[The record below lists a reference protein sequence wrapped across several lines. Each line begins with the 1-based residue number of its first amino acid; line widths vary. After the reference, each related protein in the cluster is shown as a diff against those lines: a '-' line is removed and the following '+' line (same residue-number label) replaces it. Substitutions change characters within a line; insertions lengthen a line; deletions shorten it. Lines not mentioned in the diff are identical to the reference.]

1 MKEFFKNT
9 LEIKIITCMFFTS
22 QVVIYTLIAPFLG
35 EKSIHLSL
43 IWQMI
48 FISIILTILQYVI
61 YASNIFMKVKTWI
74 KIIIHYLLLVFIGYI
89 LAIIFNW
96 FDLSSGNNFTIALS
110 IFTVC
115 FISFTGSIALYNKVS
130 GERFNEKLKLYK
142 SSKFDDK

>member
-1 MKEFFKNT
+1 
-9 LEIKIITCMFFTS
+9 MFFTS

-74 KIIIHYLLLVFIGYI
+74 KISIHYLLLVFIGYI

-96 FDLSSGNNFTIALS
+96 FDLSSGNNFTIA
-110 IFTVC
+110 
-115 FISFTGSIALYNKVS
+115 YN
-130 GERFNEKLKLYK
+130 
-142 SSKFDDK
+142 

>member
-1 MKEFFKNT
+1 
-9 LEIKIITCMFFTS
+9 
-22 QVVIYTLIAPFLG
+22 
-35 EKSIHLSL
+35 
-43 IWQMI
+43 MI
-48 FISIILTILQYVI
+48 FISIILTLLQYVI
-61 YASNIFMKVKTWI
+61 YASNIFIKVKTWI

-89 LAIIFNW
+89 LALIFNW

-142 SSKFDDK
+142 SSKFNDK